1 MTEPMRIKAQ
11 SGAGQTSVRILM
23 NHVMESGQRKDDSGK
38 TVPAWHIQ
46 EVSAFWNGKVVM
58 TAQWGPGVSKNPY
71 LQFFIKGGKPG
82 DKIAVTWT
90 DTKGE
95 SRSDEAVV
103 S

>member
-11 SGAGQTSVRILM
+11 SGA
-23 NHVMESGQRKDDSGK
+23 
-38 TVPAWHIQ
+38 
-46 EVSAFWNGKVVM
+46 
-58 TAQWGPGVSKNPY
+58 
-71 LQFFIKGGKPG
+71 G

>member
-1 MTEPMRIKAQ
+1 
-11 SGAGQTSVRILM
+11 
-23 NHVMESGQRKDDSGK
+23 
-38 TVPAWHIQ
+38 
-46 EVSAFWNGKVVM
+46 M

-71 LQFFIKGGKPG
+71 LQFFIKGGKAG

>member
-1 MTEPMRIKAQ
+1 MTVPMRIKAQ

-71 LQFFIKGGKPG
+71 LQFFIKGGKAG